1 MTYLWIKAFHI
12 VAVIAW
18 MAGML
23 YLPRLFVYHAEAG
36 PNSPQ
41 SATFKTMEWRLYR
54 YIMSP
59 AIAATWLF
67 GIALAA
73 QGGFFT
79 APWLHAKLVLVFVMS
94 GLHGTMGKWL
104 GQFADDRNSRS
115 PKFYRIF
122 NEVITVLLILI
133 VILVTVKPF

>member
-1 MTYLWIKAFHI
+1 MYLWIKAAHI
-12 VAVIAW
+12 VSLIAW

-59 AIAATWLF
+59 AIIATWLF
-67 GIALAA
+67 GITLAI
-73 QGGFFT
+73 QGGFLK
-79 APWLHAKLVLVFVMS
+79 APWLHAKLVLVFAMS
-94 GLHGTMGKWL
+94 GLHGAMGKWIR
-104 GQFADDRNSRS
+104 QFAADKNPRS
-115 PKFYRIF
+115 AKFYRIF
-122 NEVITVLLILI
+122 NEVITALLILI
-133 VILVTVKPF
+133 VILAVVKPF